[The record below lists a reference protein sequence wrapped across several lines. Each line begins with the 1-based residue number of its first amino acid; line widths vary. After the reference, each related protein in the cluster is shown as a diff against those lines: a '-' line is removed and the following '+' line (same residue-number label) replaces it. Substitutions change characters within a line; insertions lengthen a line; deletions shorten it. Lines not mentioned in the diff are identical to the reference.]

1 MANVADGFY
10 CLLRYAD
17 VLLIYAEAANKADG
31 SPSKKAYDAIN
42 AVRERAGLEG
52 LAGLSP
58 EAFDQAVLDERNW
71 ELAFECNRWFDM
83 CRRHIVAE
91 VVNKYFPD
99 VVVSENNYLL
109 PKPADQLSI
118 MLGVTQNPG
127 YNR

>member
-1 MANVADGFY
+1 
-10 CLLRYAD
+10 
-17 VLLIYAEAANKADG
+17 
-31 SPSKKAYDAIN
+31 
-42 AVRERAGLEG
+42 
-52 LAGLSP
+52 
-58 EAFDQAVLDERNW
+58 
-71 ELAFECNRWFDM
+71 M

>member
-52 LAGLSP
+52 LAGLSKLLTKLFLMN
-58 EAFDQAVLDERNW
+58 ATGNWLLSATGGLICVAVIL
-71 ELAFECNRWFDM
+71 
-83 CRRHIVAE
+83 
-91 VVNKYFPD
+91 
-99 VVVSENNYLL
+99 
-109 PKPADQLSI
+109 
-118 MLGVTQNPG
+118 
-127 YNR
+127 